1 MLNHCFYLYVFLIAA
16 GISFVLTPLVKKI
29 AAVKGIYDRPGHR
42 KVHATK
48 MPTMGGVAMYLA
60 FMSAM
65 FASFFFAPDEMRD
78 FSVKYIGLYLGA
90 MIIVG
95 LGVYDD
101 VKGMNA
107 KFKLVVQILV
117 AAILI
122 VCGYG
127 IEEITNPVGGTLHV
141 GFFGLLFTVIWIVG
155 LINAI
160 NFLDG
165 LDGLASGITAI
176 IAFFLFLAA
185 LKQDNVVTAFLAAA
199 LVGSCIGFLPF
210 NFSPAKIFMGN
221 AGSMFL
227 GLVLATIA
235 LEGFNKSRTII
246 ALIVPIIALGIP
258 IIDVTL
264 AVLRRLMRGLHIFH
278 ADKEHIHHQLLID
291 RKSHSKVV
299 LSMYFLCCCFG
310 LIALSFTGI
319 RGIFAIAALGLVI
332 VVTFDWIRKS
342 GFLDFK

>member
-1 MLNHCFYLYVFLIAA
+1 M
-16 GISFVLTPLVKKI
+16 LTPLVKKI
-29 AAVKGIYDRPGHR
+29 AMAKGIYDKPGHR
-42 KVHATK
+42 KVHETK

-60 FMSAM
+60 FISAM
-65 FASFFFAPDEMRD
+65 FAAFFLAPNEMRG
-78 FSVKYIGLYLGA
+78 FLVSSKYIGLYLGA
-90 MIIVG
+90 IIIVG

-101 VKGMNA
+101 IKGMNA

-122 VCGYG
+122 VCGFG
-127 IEEITNPVGGTLHV
+127 IEEITSPIGGTMHI
-141 GFFGLLFTVIWIVG
+141 GFFGLIFTIIWIVG

-165 LDGLASGITAI
+165 LDGLASGIAAI

-185 LKQDNVVTAFLAAA
+185 LKQGNVVTAFLAAA

-227 GLVLATIA
+227 GLVLAIIA
-235 LEGFNKSRTII
+235 LEGFNKSRTLI

-264 AVLRRLMRGLHIFH
+264 AVFRRLMKGLHIFH

-291 RKSHSKVV
+291 RKSQSKVV

-319 RGIFAIAALGLVI
+319 KGIFVI
-332 VVTFDWIRKS
+332 VALALVVIVTFDWIRKS
-342 GFLDFK
+342 GFLDFKK